1 MANRHKFGS
10 YLAVSLIPSYDEITV
25 QTALVP
31 TKAGRSAWGYAP
43 PRAPLKLAGP
53 GPEMSILKQLLTK
66 ANTLLDE
73 ATNSSTH
80 PPSHLSTFGL
90 APLHGPDFYLG
101 PLSVPLSGERAERL
115 TVPLM
120 STANMHPIWSGKTP
134 D

>member
-43 PRAPLKLAGP
+43 PRAPLKLPGP
-53 GPEMSILKQLLTK
+53 GPDMSVLKQLLTK

-80 PPSHLSTFGL
+80 PPSHLGI
-90 APLHGPDFYLG
+90 LG
-101 PLSVPLSGERAERL
+101 PLLFIAQAIHLGPLRVPLSGERAERL
-115 TVPLM
+115 TVPLYVYSKYASKM
-120 STANMHPIWSGKTP
+120 VRQNT
-134 D
+134 